1 MWCVLFFFFNDTATT
16 EIYTYRHTLSLH
28 DALPISRQEP
38 PPVTRRRGGSHV
50 EGHLHTGGQR
60 GLRGAPEGGGRQDRR
75 GRPGEGRV
83 SRPAGRLGVGAP
95 RAVRLRGRRHLHS
108 RSLGIRLGYLHGP
121 EGAGRSEEHT
131 YELQSL
137 MRI

>member
-1 MWCVLFFFFNDTATT
+1 MIRRPPRSTRTDTLLPYTTLF
-16 EIYTYRHTLSLH
+16 RS
-28 DALPISRQEP
+28 
-38 PPVTRRRGGSHV
+38 

-95 RAVRLRGRRHLHS
+95 RAVRLRGRRPLHS
-108 RSLGIRLGYLHGP
+108 RSPGSRQGYLQVPGV
-121 EGAGRSEEHT
+121 AGNRVVRLSVEAALNVADTADRTQTRRDKGQKRE
-131 YELQSL
+131 
-137 MRI
+137 

>member
-1 MWCVLFFFFNDTATT
+1 MWPGSAPPSTPPVASAIRSSSARPAPSSAVPTPVSSPARTCCWTAAPFP
-16 EIYTYRHTLSLH
+16 EHYR
-28 DALPISRQEP
+28 SRQEP

-83 SRPAGRLGVGAP
+83 SRPAGRLGVG
-95 RAVRLRGRRHLHS
+95 
-108 RSLGIRLGYLHGP
+108 
-121 EGAGRSEEHT
+121 RSEEHT
-131 YELQSL
+131 SELQSL
-137 MRI
+137 MRTSYAV

>member
-1 MWCVLFFFFNDTATT
+1 MIRRPPRSTRTDTLLPYTTLF
-16 EIYTYRHTLSLH
+16 RS
-28 DALPISRQEP
+28 
-38 PPVTRRRGGSHV
+38 

-108 RSLGIRLGYLHGP
+108 R
-121 EGAGRSEEHT
+121 RSEEHT
-131 YELQSL
+131 SELQSL
-137 MRI
+137 MRISYAVFCLKKKKLTTVIYSINHRTRHI